1 MDDKHVPH
9 HIIDAS
15 KGMITS
21 VAILCFTCIATG
33 VTVFAL
39 RPDFGSTSAA
49 VCYFTQWFKR
59 FGGSAV
65 LWSDNAAPYLA
76 EMMTTVAELTGT
88 RRRIKTT
95 LASHAMYAEQRLG
108 VLTRVMEEAFMQGQL
123 RSEQDLQLAVA
134 GAEMEINHFTL
145 CDGATPM
152 ERAGLTVMRASE
164 LVAPTCWQERVANM
178 SAAEV
183 LTRIKDVDDVRLAI
197 IMRDRC
203 EMLQGMHTIGK
214 NKRSR
219 ANFAR
224 RVAENER
231 KHGFDFMHAN
241 EGMKPGDVLDWKGQM
256 WRYVRD
262 DGLEFPVRLFISKV
276 KAPREGEETWAMLK
290 ELRPMAIEREELNLP
305 RSAIDECRVLETIAY
320 DWDGEVH
327 VGMVLEVSD
336 KDRTVTVHVLE
347 HKRTKTGVTFVMSWT
362 GGPAGKTDKRVD
374 QCPAGYTAHV
384 REIELG
390 AVKGRVALM
399 GNHKL
404 SAESL
409 NFLEGLGV
417 DTFSNGV

>member
-1 MDDKHVPH
+1 
-9 HIIDAS
+9 
-15 KGMITS
+15 
-21 VAILCFTCIATG
+21 
-33 VTVFAL
+33 
-39 RPDFGSTSAA
+39 
-49 VCYFTQWFKR
+49 
-59 FGGSAV
+59 
-65 LWSDNAAPYLA
+65 
-76 EMMTTVAELTGT
+76 
-88 RRRIKTT
+88 
-95 LASHAMYAEQRLG
+95 
-108 VLTRVMEEAFMQGQL
+108 
-123 RSEQDLQLAVA
+123 
-134 GAEMEINHFTL
+134 
-145 CDGATPM
+145 
-152 ERAGLTVMRASE
+152 
-164 LVAPTCWQERVANM
+164 
-178 SAAEV
+178 
-183 LTRIKDVDDVRLAI
+183 
-197 IMRDRC
+197 MRDRC